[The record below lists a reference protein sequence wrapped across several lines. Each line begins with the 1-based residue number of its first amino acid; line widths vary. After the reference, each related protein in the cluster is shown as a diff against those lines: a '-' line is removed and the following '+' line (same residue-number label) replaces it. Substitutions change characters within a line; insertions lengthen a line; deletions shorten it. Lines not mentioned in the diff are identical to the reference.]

1 MIGTCMAGETT
12 IRIGTLLRKT
22 LESAG
27 IADKVDRQMAVA
39 FWEDIVGSKLAS
51 KTTALKVEKDVLKV
65 KVISS
70 SWRNELVFLK
80 KAILKKVAR
89 RIGKGKI
96 NDIYFY

>member
-1 MIGTCMAGETT
+1 MSNENV
-12 IRIGTLLRKT
+12 IRIGDLLKKT

-39 FWEDIVGSKLAS
+39 FWTEIVGPQLAQ

-65 KVISS
+65 RAVSS
-70 SWRNELVFLK
+70 PWRNELIFFK
-80 KAILKKVAR
+80 KVILKKIAE
-89 RIGKGKI
+89 RIGEGKI